1 MFELLLFLGAFCIFT
16 LWFANHRINKL
27 TQIVNL
33 EEKTRQEDLL
43 ALSMDFRNTKDHL
56 LDLFFSANSDIK
68 HLDTSIKGL
77 STQIQD
83 LDKLFSSGLAEQF
96 DLILSNDKHNNQ
108 QISSLSE
115 IAASLIKE
123 KEELQKYKVDLE
135 DRVRRVKQQ
144 TSDLEKT
151 TGDFFGGVIQSMN
164 DSREDFTD
172 FVSRVHDAIKE
183 DRESF
188 EEGLNSI
195 ADSETNFTELDE
207 KICRLNSFLND
218 LSLNLSNQVFL
229 LEQRLDKYEEKAN
242 QAKQTEVQGFIS
254 GTLQAFPL
262 HLKLET
268 DIGFLAHEI
277 LRINNSIRELT
288 ESLNQVD
295 SKVRSNSEQI
305 EEKISSL
312 GAQNLIADC
321 ISPLQEKL
329 SSLHAVVSCQ
339 EDSRIEADHAL
350 NELREKTSALDSK
363 LGSLLSK
370 IRSMV

>member
-16 LWFANHRINKL
+16 LWLTSFRINKL
-27 TQIVNL
+27 IEIVNL
-33 EEKTRQEDLL
+33 EEKTRQEEFL
-43 ALSMDFRNTKDHL
+43 ALSMDFRHTKDHL

-96 DLILSNDKHNNQ
+96 DLILGNYEHNNQ
-108 QISSLSE
+108 QISNLSE
-115 IAASLIKE
+115 TVGSLIEE
-123 KEELQKYKVDLE
+123 KKELQKYKVDLE
-135 DRVRRVKQQ
+135 DRVRRVKQK

-164 DSREDFTD
+164 DSREDFIK
-172 FVSRVHDAIKE
+172 FVSRIHDAIKE

-188 EEGLNSI
+188 KNGLNFV
-195 ADSETNFTELDE
+195 ACSEANFIQVEE
-207 KICRLNSFLND
+207 KVSHLSNLLNN
-218 LSLNLSNQVFL
+218 LSLDMSSQISLFGK
-229 LEQRLDKYEEKAN
+229 RLDKYEEE
-242 QAKQTEVQGFIS
+242 AKQVNTNEVQDS
-254 GTLQAFPL
+254 PL
-262 HLKLET
+262 YSKLEA
-268 DIGFLAHEI
+268 DLGFLAHEI
-277 LRINNSIRELT
+277 LKTNSSIRELT
-288 ESLNQVD
+288 ESLNQVYL
-295 SKVRSNSEQI
+295 KVRSNSEQI

-312 GAQNLIADC
+312 DVQNLMNEELK
-321 ISPLQEKL
+321 PLRKAL
-329 SSLHAVVSCQ
+329 GSLHLTISDQ
-339 EDSRIEADHAL
+339 EDSRIEVDHAL